1 MGRNYWMV
9 VSPPE
14 DFEVTKER
22 GFGVFG
28 VRAKYRRRSQRM
40 QPDDRMLFYVSGIR
54 KWAATATVVSGSFED
69 RTPIWKPN
77 RKSEVFPY
85 RVKLKPTMVLN
96 EDDYIDALWLAPS
109 LEYVKRW
116 APEDWPLAFFDT
128 LHLLPQ
134 KDFKLIEGEM
144 VRLTIRNNS
153 YRKSSGLTAPSGWS
167 SQRAEDRRRAE
178 QEWVKP
184 ETNGQD
190 EPEPQHEPDLEEQH
204 AWTESVEA
212 QSVDSEADAF
222 VFSAGIL

>member
-14 DFEVTKER
+14 DFEVTKDR

-54 KWAATATVVSGSFED
+54 KWAATATIVSGSFED

-77 RKSEVFPY
+77 RKSEVYPY
-85 RVKLKPTMVLN
+85 RVRLKPTMVLN

-134 KDFKLIEGEM
+134 KDFKLIENEM
-144 VRLTIRNNS
+144 VRLTSRSNS
-153 YRKSSGLTAPSGWS
+153 YRRTNGVTAPFDSSLHNTGDRSGVRS
-167 SQRAEDRRRAE
+167 EA
-178 QEWVKP
+178 V
-184 ETNGQD
+184 
-190 EPEPQHEPDLEEQH
+190 EPEADGRQDADEAQPARLEETLDQV
-204 AWTESVEA
+204 ATD
-212 QSVDSEADAF
+212 DS
-222 VFSAGIL
+222 

>member
-22 GFGVFG
+22 GFGIFG
-28 VRAKYRRRSQRM
+28 VRAKYRRRTQRM

-54 KWAATATVVSGSFED
+54 KWAATATVVSNSFED
-69 RTPIWKPN
+69 RTPIWKHN
-77 RKSEVFPY
+77 RKNEVYPY

-96 EDDYIDALWLAPS
+96 EDDYIDALSLAPS

-134 KDFKLIEGEM
+134 KDFKLIENEM
-144 VRLTIRNNS
+144 VRLTSRSEN
-153 YRKSSGLTAPSGWS
+153 YRKANGLTAPVDS
-167 SQRAEDRRRAE
+167 SLHGTEDRSRAGSE
-178 QEWVKP
+178 FVKS
-184 ETNGQD
+184 EANGQ
-190 EPEPQHEPDLEEQH
+190 EESGQRQP
-204 AWTESVEA
+204 AWNESADQVA
-212 QSVDSEADAF
+212 TDDS
-222 VFSAGIL
+222 

>member
-22 GFGVFG
+22 GFGIFG
-28 VRAKYRRRSQRM
+28 VRAKYRRRTQRM

-54 KWAATATVVSGSFED
+54 KWAATATVVSKSFED

-77 RKSEVFPY
+77 RKSEVYPY

-134 KDFKLIEGEM
+134 KDFKLIENEM
-144 VRLTIRNNS
+144 VRLTSRSEN
-153 YRKSSGLTAPSGWS
+153 YRRANGLTAPLDS
-167 SQRAEDRRRAE
+167 SLHRTEDRGRAKIE
-178 QEWVKP
+178 GAQRDAESSDAD
-184 ETNGQD
+184 GQD
-190 EPEPQHEPDLEEQH
+190 EPDRSQP
-204 AWTESVEA
+204 ASKESA
-212 QSVDSEADAF
+212 DQLATDDS
-222 VFSAGIL
+222 

>member
-22 GFGVFG
+22 GFGIFG
-28 VRAKYRRRSQRM
+28 VRARYRRRSQRM

-69 RTPIWKPN
+69 RTPIWN
-77 RKSEVFPY
+77 SNHKSELYPY
-85 RVKLKPTMVLN
+85 RVKLKPAVVLE
-96 EDDYIDALWLAPS
+96 EDDYINALWLAPS

-134 KDFKLIEGEM
+134 KDFKLIENEM
-144 VRLTIRNNS
+144 VRLTSDNRS
-153 YRKSSGLTAPSGWS
+153 YRRVNGVTAPVDFSLN
-167 SQRAEDRRRAE
+167 RAEDRATARD
-178 QEWVKP
+178 QSTKP
-184 ETNGQD
+184 EADG
-190 EPEPQHEPDLEEQH
+190 QHEPDDEQP
-204 AWTESVEA
+204 AWTESQDQVTA
-212 QSVDSEADAF
+212 DDS
-222 VFSAGIL
+222 

>member
-22 GFGVFG
+22 GFGIFG

-85 RVKLKPTMVLN
+85 RVRLKPTMVLE

-134 KDFKLIEGEM
+134 KDFKLIENEM
-144 VRLTIRNNS
+144 VRLTSHNSS
-153 YRKSSGLTAPSGWS
+153 YRRANGITAPLEFSLRITEEQG
-167 SQRAEDRRRAE
+167 RAKDEAIM
-178 QEWVKP
+178 P
-184 ETNGQD
+184 ETNGQQ
-190 EPEPQHEPDLEEQH
+190 EPGSEQP
-204 AWTESVEA
+204 AWTEPANQVTTD
-212 QSVDSEADAF
+212 DS
-222 VFSAGIL
+222 